1 LYQSVSGVTQWQ
13 GKDIKAGRKQMRK
26 PGGVHLQQA
35 VRTKQQQAELGEE
48 AGSERGSAPAA
59 Y

>member
-1 LYQSVSGVTQWQ
+1 
-13 GKDIKAGRKQMRK
+13 MRK

-48 AGSERGSAPAA
+48 AGSERGYAPAA